1 MPIGAFAWSAE
12 RAGMP
17 ETRVVL
23 PREEWISFIPGAHPG
38 YITLEQYDA
47 NCARLTASAAAHG
60 RDRRS
65 GPPREGTALRG
76 RSQSREV
83 PTYMCQHD
91 GIENGRQ
98 ACAAIPGEGLD
109 RAIGQ
114 LLIDTLTPLTAEAAL
129 TVQAELEHRA
139 EETDAPPTS
148 SAPATTPT
156 WPAAAIWPSTPPA
169 GSSPAPSKPAGTPR
183 SAPSAKP
190 RKPMTRPARKVPA
203 SSPAPRRPGSASW
216 PPTCPPSGTTPPPR
230 CGNASASPGCCSP
243 TSP

>member
-1 MPIGAFAWSAE
+1 MLIGAFAWSAE

-23 PREEWISFIPGAHPG
+23 PREEWISLIPGAHPG

-47 NCARLTASAAAHG
+47 NCARLTANAAAHG

-65 GPPREGTALRG
+65 GPPREATALLQGIICGRCGLRMTVRYHRRG

-83 PTYMCQHD
+83 PTYMCQRD

-114 LLIDTLTPLTAEAAL
+114 LLIDVGQRTARSTPRRGPRSDAEPAPGPSREPRSLPPARRTPLACPGPSWTCGSQPGTTTYRHPHDKAISEAAANL
-129 TVQAELEHRA
+129 TR
-139 EETDAPPTS
+139 S
-148 SAPATTPT
+148 SAL
-156 WPAAAIWPSTPPA
+156 IR
-169 GSSPAPSKPAGTPR
+169 SPGRTSINQE
-183 SAPSAKP
+183 
-190 RKPMTRPARKVPA
+190 PARVTARK
-203 SSPAPRRPGSASW
+203 
-216 PPTCPPSGTTPPPR
+216 SGM
-230 CGNASASPGCCSP
+230 
-243 TSP
+243 

>member
-47 NCARLTASAAAHG
+47 NCARLTASAAAPETTPRDQSAPTCPRLTASAAAHG

-114 LLIDTLTPLTAEAAL
+114 LLIDTLTPHAAAPAL
-129 TVQAELEHRA
+129 TVQPDLKHKA
-139 EETDAPPTS
+139 EETDAPPTA
-148 SAPATTPT
+148 SAPAPTPT
-156 WPAAAIWPSTPPA
+156 WPAAA
-169 GSSPAPSKPAGTPR
+169 
-183 SAPSAKP
+183 
-190 RKPMTRPARKVPA
+190 
-203 SSPAPRRPGSASW
+203 
-216 PPTCPPSGTTPPPR
+216 
-230 CGNASASPGCCSP
+230 
-243 TSP
+243 